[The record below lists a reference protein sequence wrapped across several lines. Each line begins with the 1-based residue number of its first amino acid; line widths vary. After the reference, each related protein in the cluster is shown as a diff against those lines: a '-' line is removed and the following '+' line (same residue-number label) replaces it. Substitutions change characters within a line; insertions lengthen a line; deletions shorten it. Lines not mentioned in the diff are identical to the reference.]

1 MNTESRNVGLQSN
14 PECLE
19 AARNDKVIR
28 GGTELQQVATQRGGG
43 TSPPREEHRP
53 YTGPQRAS

>member
-1 MNTESRNVGLQSN
+1 MNTESTNVGLQSN

-19 AARNDKVIR
+19 ADHNDKAIW
-28 GGTELQQVATQRGGG
+28 GGTELQQVTTQRGGG

-53 YTGPQRAS
+53 YMGPQRAS

>member
-1 MNTESRNVGLQSN
+1 MNAESRNVGLQSN

-19 AARNDKVIR
+19 AARNDKVTR
-28 GGTELQQVATQRGGG
+28 GGTELQQRGGG